1 MSIEITENG
10 IIKIIQG
17 DTGII
22 PIDNIPT
29 DKNYDV
35 YLAIRK
41 KDRTLVTPEIIKHSN
56 GADHVD
62 FKISKQISEL
72 LTVPNNAMCGLYYWG
87 VKVCDAETGLE
98 DTVTFNSGYFGKWN
112 PLYSYPKLVEGI
124 TDESSDYDDDGD
136 EPSETLSER
145 VTELEGKMDKAY
157 LSSD

>member
-1 MSIEITENG
+1 MSIEITDNG

-22 PIDNIPT
+22 PIPNIPT
-29 DKNYDV
+29 DKNYEV

-41 KDRTLVTPEIIKHSN
+41 KDRSLVTPEIMKNSN
-56 GADHVD
+56 YQDKVE

-72 LTVPNNAMCGLYYWG
+72 LTIPANAKCGLYYWG
-87 VKVCDAETGLE
+87 VKLCDANTGLE
-98 DTVTFNSGYFGKWN
+98 DTMVLGGYFGRWN

-136 EPSETLSER
+136 ESAPTLSER
-145 VTELEGKMDKAY
+145 VTELENKMSKAY